1 MPVPVAVQSKA
12 YVYGRLPA
20 GTVGSNP
27 TGGMDVCLL
36 CVLCVCC
43 QVEVSVTSWPLV
55 QVRPTDC
62 GALLCVTSE
71 PHEWGARIKQAEQ
84 LGNACS
90 K

>member
-1 MPVPVAVQSKA
+1 
-12 YVYGRLPA
+12 
-20 GTVGSNP
+20 
-27 TGGMDVCLL
+27 MDVCLL

-71 PHEWGARIKQAEQ
+71 PHE
-84 LGNACS
+84 
-90 K
+90 